1 MELLIVDDE
10 ETARQAVLM
19 HVDWKALPFEEIH
32 TAPNIAKAKGEL
44 ENKKIKVVL
53 CDIEMPMGSG
63 LELLEWING
72 NRKDVVCIFMTCHA
86 EFSYAQKAIQLGSM
100 DYVLKPLDF
109 ESLTDTLK
117 KAAGRVEERSQM
129 NRTIEEGRKNLTEQ
143 FWMKL
148 FSGDLSANRTEIS
161 RYIEENGLDI
171 SADGRFLPV
180 MAFSQNR
187 NDNFSTEDK
196 KIQLFALKNACREIF
211 AGLNTKLMTET
222 MADGNIL
229 LIYEILT
236 ELEEQKIFEEV
247 YHRCEVFQTMAE
259 QYLQMNVTSMVGRI
273 CGVEEVPEQIE
284 KVYSMIYYSMR
295 YRGRTIIDSE
305 KSYYQMAEG
314 EELVEPEKE
323 QTNQF
328 VRQVKEFVEQNI
340 REELSV
346 EDLAGQV
353 HLNVD
358 YLNRIFKKETG
369 STLGNY
375 VTSQKMERAKFL
387 LLKTDWSIGDV
398 AAAVG
403 YYNYSSFNRSFK
415 KMTGESPQEWRKRR

>member
-19 HVDWKALPFEEIH
+19 HVDWKGLPFEEVH

-148 FSGDLSANRTEIS
+148 FSGDISANRTEIS

-180 MAFSQNR
+180 MVFSQNR
-187 NDNFSTEDK
+187 SDNFSTEDK
-196 KIQLFALKNACREIF
+196 KIQLFALKNACGEIF
-211 AGLNTKLMTET
+211 AGSNTKLMTET

-236 ELEEQKIFEEV
+236 ELEEQKFFEEV
-247 YHRCEVFQTMAE
+247 YHRCEVFQSMAE

-273 CGVEEVPEQIE
+273 CGVEAVPEQIE
-284 KVYSMIYYSMR
+284 KVYSLIYYSMR
-295 YRGRTIIDSE
+295 YRGRAITDTE
-305 KSYYQMAEG
+305 KSYYQMEDR

-375 VTSQKMERAKFL
+375 VTLQKMERAKFL

>member
-19 HVDWKALPFEEIH
+19 HVDWKVLPFEEVH

-109 ESLTDTLK
+109 ESLTETLK
-117 KAAGRVEERSQM
+117 KAAERVEERSQM

-148 FSGDLSANRTEIS
+148 FSGDISANRTEIS

-180 MAFSQNR
+180 MVFSQNR

-196 KIQLFALKNACREIF
+196 KIQLFALKNACGEIF
-211 AGLNTKLMTET
+211 AGSNTKLMTET

-236 ELEEQKIFEEV
+236 ELEEQKMFEEV
-247 YHRCEVFQTMAE
+247 YHRCEVFQTRAE

-284 KVYSMIYYSMR
+284 KVYSMIYYSIR
-295 YRGRTIIDSE
+295 YRGRTITDTE
-305 KSYYQMAEG
+305 KSYYQMG
-314 EELVEPEKE
+314 DREELVEPEKE

-328 VRQVKEFVEQNI
+328 VRQVKELVEQNI

-353 HLNVD
+353 HLNAD